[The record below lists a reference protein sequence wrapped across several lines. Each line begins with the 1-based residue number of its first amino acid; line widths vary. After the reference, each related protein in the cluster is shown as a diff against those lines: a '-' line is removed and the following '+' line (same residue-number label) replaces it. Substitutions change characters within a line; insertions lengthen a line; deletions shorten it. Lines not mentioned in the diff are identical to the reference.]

1 MTKHAHK
8 TPVVLILAGLIA
20 SSVAALPAAS
30 ASAESAA
37 ASRGAKIVIKIASI
51 APGRS
56 PWDKALERMAADWE
70 RLSNGAVEVKIF
82 AGSIAGNEQDMIR
95 KIRLGALQ
103 GGVFS
108 NMGLAKI
115 DYSLTV
121 LSIPFL
127 FHSREEFNAVFDRMK
142 PSLEKTIEGKGFKVT
157 LWTLAGWVNFFTKG
171 KVVDPDDLKKYKIS
185 VTPDFPELE
194 QVWKRMGYEVV
205 TGEANELMIQ
215 LQSGAASGAYLPP
228 LLAASGQYFALVPQM
243 FAPSLAPLVGGLLL
257 SDKAWASIPA
267 ELHGPFLEAVAAAA
281 RGLYEETMTLE
292 ADAVKMMKDNGLV
305 VNDPPPDKLAKWR
318 EAANLA
324 IDRLIGPVFSKEM
337 YDQVVGH
344 LQEYRKSRGQ

>member
-1 MTKHAHK
+1 MTNRS
-8 TPVVLILAGLIA
+8 TRIPVVLVLAGLLA
-20 SSVAALPAAS
+20 SFAPAL
-30 ASAESAA
+30 SAA
-37 ASRGAKIVIKIASI
+37 APPAGDAAAPAGAKIVIKIASI
-51 APGRS
+51 APKNS

-70 RLSNGAVEVKIF
+70 RLSNNAVEVKVF
-82 AGSIAGNEQDMIR
+82 AGSIAGDEQDMIR
-95 KIRLGALQ
+95 KMRLGVLQ

-127 FHSREEFNAVFDRMK
+127 FHSREEFNAVFEKMK
-142 PSLEKTIEGKGFKVT
+142 PTLEKTLESKGFKLT

-171 KVVDPDDLKKYKIS
+171 AVVGPDDLKKYKIS
-185 VTPDFPELE
+185 VTADFPELE

-205 TGEANELMIQ
+205 TGDASSLMIQ

-228 LLAASGQYFALVPQM
+228 LVAASGQYFALVPHM
-243 FAPSLAPLVGGLLL
+243 FAPSLAPLLGGLLL
-257 SDKAWASIPA
+257 SDKAWAAIPA
-267 ELHGPFLEAVAAAA
+267 DLHQPFLDAVADAA

-305 VNDPPPDKLAKWR
+305 VHDPPAEKLTEWR
-318 EAANLA
+318 DAANRA
-324 IDRLIGPVFSKEM
+324 VDKLIGPVFSREI
-337 YDQVVGH
+337 YDQIVGYI
-344 LQEYRKSRGQ
+344 QEYRKGRGQ